1 MTNPRIQGK
10 PVATAEEL
18 AAAIGATDFSNCS
31 ATVIGYGNMGKEYV
45 RALRA
50 LGVGGIRVCSR
61 SPGALEELNGLTGVE
76 AVSGGFDLLESHPGP
91 GELGIVATPVESL
104 VPASV
109 KLAYLG
115 FRKLL
120 IEKPV
125 SLWSRE
131 IEFLDEKLNGLQV
144 EGMCAFNRTAYPSFQ
159 EIKSRCRQEGGIT
172 SCTYTLTEMIRDD
185 WTERFSAQELSRW
198 GIANSMHVMS
208 LAHGLIGSPATWS
221 AHRSGKIDWH
231 PSGAVFVGSGISDAG
246 TPFSYHA
253 DWGSTG
259 RWSVEVHTAASSYR
273 LCPLEQVLRRTSS
286 ASDWEEV
293 PVAAFAPQIKAGFAE
308 QVAAMLDDDIRR
320 RLPLVSLSETAALTR
335 FAEDVFGYD
344 SDSHSKLK
352 KEPETSEAV
361 S

>member
-1 MTNPRIQGK
+1 MTDPRIQVE
-10 PVATAEEL
+10 PVVTAEEL
-18 AAAIGATDFSNCS
+18 AAAIGATDFSNYS
-31 ATVIGYGNMGKEYV
+31 TTVIGYGNMGKEYV
-45 RALRA
+45 KALRA

-61 SPGALEELNGLTGVE
+61 SPAALEELNGATGVE
-76 AVSGGFDLLESHPGP
+76 SISGGFDLLEAHAEPR
-91 GELGIVATPVESL
+91 ELGIVATPVESL

-109 KLAYLG
+109 KLASLG

-120 IEKPV
+120 IEKPI

-131 IEFLDEKLNGLQV
+131 IRFLDEKLNGLQV
-144 EGMCAFNRTAYPSFQ
+144 EGICAFNRIAYPSFQ

-185 WTERFSAQELSRW
+185 WTERFSSQELGRW

-208 LAHGLIGSPATWS
+208 LAHGLIGLPVTWS
-221 AHRSGKIDWH
+221 AHRSGKLDWH
-231 PSGAVFVGSGISDAG
+231 PSGSVFVGSGISNGG

-259 RWSVEVHTAASSYR
+259 RWSVEANTAASSYR
-273 LCPLEQVLRRTSS
+273 LCPLEQVLRRTSPV
-286 ASDWEEV
+286 SDWEEV
-293 PVAAFAPQIKAGFAE
+293 PVTAFAPQIKAGFAE

-320 RLPLVSLSETAALTR
+320 RLPLVSLSDTAALTW

-344 SDSHSKLK
+344 SNSHSKLK
-352 KEPETSEAV
+352 KEPETTEAV